1 MIQIQRLYNVK
12 PEPSSYNILV
22 DGIWPRG
29 IKKDDP
35 RIDEWKKSLAP
46 GTKLRKWFNHN
57 LDRWEEFKYRYQ
69 QELNEKSE
77 TIQEIINLEKY
88 YEKII
93 LVYSARDEN
102 HNQALVL
109 KEFLEEQKSNKT

>member
-46 GTKLRKWFNHN
+46 GTKLRKWF
-57 LDRWEEFKYRYQ
+57 R
-69 QELNEKSE
+69 S
-77 TIQEIINLEKY
+77 
-88 YEKII
+88 
-93 LVYSARDEN
+93 
-102 HNQALVL
+102 
-109 KEFLEEQKSNKT
+109 